1 VEHKSKI
8 LIVDDDQNMKN
19 SLLEWLESENH
30 QVRAASSGEEAVE
43 MMAVGSFN
51 IVITDLRMPGI
62 DGLELLRYVRREHR
76 DTEVIIM
83 TAYGSV
89 PTAVNAMKEGAYD
102 YVVKPFSPEEIDM
115 IVKKITDHQSL
126 IRENILL
133 KEQLQER
140 HRFESLIGKSTKMQ
154 DIYALVENLA
164 PTNITVLIQGES
176 GTGKELIARA
186 IHNASLRKEHPFISV
201 SCGALPDTLLES
213 ELFGHEKG
221 AFTGAIAK
229 KQGRFEM
236 ADKGTLFLDE
246 ITDMSPKSQVD
257 LLRVLQEKEFRR
269 VGGSEL
275 IKVDVRIIAATN
287 KDLDKE
293 VQANRFR
300 DDLYYRLHVAPVHV
314 PPLRDRHED
323 IPLLV
328 RHFLQGYA
336 REYKRDVREVSPKA
350 FNLLLQY
357 SWPGNVRELEHV
369 IEHSL
374 LMTKGNTIMEENLP
388 DKLKRR
394 SKASDQGALP
404 NMETR
409 NLRER
414 VEQFE
419 KQNIIKAL
427 GNAGGV
433 KKKAATMLGISSRNL
448 SYFLKKYGI
457 TSGER

>member
-1 VEHKSKI
+1 M
-8 LIVDDDQNMKN
+8 DDDQTMKN
-19 SLLEWLESENH
+19 SLLEWFESENH
-30 QVRAASSGEEAVE
+30 DVCAVSSGEEAIE
-43 MMAVGSFN
+43 SMADGSFN

-62 DGLELLRYVRREHR
+62 DGLELLRHVKREYSN
-76 DTEVIIM
+76 TEVIVM
-83 TAYGSV
+83 TAYGNV
-89 PTAVNAMKEGAYD
+89 ETAVKAMKEGAYD
-102 YVVKPFSPEEIDM
+102 YVVKPFSPEEMDM
-115 IVKKITDHQSL
+115 VVKKIVDHQSL

-133 KEQLQER
+133 KEQLQEC
-140 HRFESLIGKSTKMQ
+140 HRFENLIGKSTKMQ
-154 DIYALVENLA
+154 DIYALIENIA

-176 GTGKELIARA
+176 GTGKELLARA
-186 IHNASLRKEHPFISV
+186 LHNASLRKDHPFISV
-201 SCGALPDTLLES
+201 SCGALPETILES

-221 AFTGAIAK
+221 AFTGAITRK
-229 KQGRFEM
+229 EGRFEM

-275 IKVDVRIIAATN
+275 ITVDVRIIAATN

-300 DDLYYRLHVAPVHV
+300 DDLYYRLHVAPVNV

-328 RHFLQGYA
+328 KHFLEVYA
-336 REYKRDVREVSPKA
+336 REYSRDVRNISPQA
-350 FNLLLQY
+350 YNLLLQY

-369 IEHSL
+369 IEHSI
-374 LMTKGNTIMEENLP
+374 LMTRGDTIREENLP

-394 SKASDQGALP
+394 SKANDQGAFP
-404 NMETR
+404 DMETR
-409 NLRER
+409 NLRES

-427 GNAGGV
+427 QNAGGV